1 MADPEASSRPSVLD
15 RAVQLLSCF
24 ERGES
29 ELPLTELAART
40 GLPKSSAHRF
50 VNALAGHNLMTAVG
64 DGRYRLGIRLWELG
78 AAAVDVR
85 LPLRMIERF
94 AERVAADWDETCHVG
109 ILDGTDV
116 VYVSRVAGTRAVAVQ
131 TSLGQRVPAH
141 ATATGM
147 ALLSGHSPEFIR
159 ERFTDPLHQFGP
171 RTPGTVDELCQRA
184 KDGRRR
190 GYVVNYQ
197 GWQADLCGVAAPI
210 LDRTDTAIA
219 SIGIAGPTY
228 RNDESRLHEMGDYV
242 RQLAQEASA
251 ALGQSRH

>member
-1 MADPEASSRPSVLD
+1 MANAEVASRPSVLD
-15 RAVQLLSCF
+15 RAVQLLSSF
-24 ERGES
+24 KRGES
-29 ELPLTELAART
+29 ELSLTDLATRT
-40 GLPKSSAHRF
+40 GLPKSSTHRF
-50 VNALAGHNLMTAVG
+50 VNALAKHGLMTASG

-85 LPLRMIERF
+85 LPLRMIESY

-116 VYVSRVAGTRAVAVQ
+116 VYVSRVAGTKAVAVQ

-147 ALLSGHSPEFIR
+147 ALLSGHSPDFIR
-159 ERFTDPLHQFGP
+159 KRFAEPLHQFGP

-184 KDGRRR
+184 EEGRER

-219 SIGIAGPTY
+219 SIGIAGPAY
-228 RNDESRLHEMGDYV
+228 RNNEARLHEMGAYV
-242 RQLAQEASA
+242 RNLAEDASA